1 MNNGGLSVLTHNNQ
15 LHIKSLTLCTL
26 FFGTQSLPDMNA
38 KASSNK
44 TKDIFF
50 MKKKNKE
57 KDNSTPL
64 HKPFLLDSQGIEN
77 VIVAYRLLVFSEM
90 QFL

>member
-1 MNNGGLSVLTHNNQ
+1 
-15 LHIKSLTLCTL
+15 
-26 FFGTQSLPDMNA
+26 MNA

-64 HKPFLLDSQGIEN
+64 HKPFLLDS
-77 VIVAYRLLVFSEM
+77 
-90 QFL
+90 